1 MGHIYTDMEG
11 EHRLIEQ
18 KTQLVMVRTA
28 LRGEIELQMELIK
41 EKLLSGLS
49 YESVMKNDEVDERE
63 EEQVIEEEIY
73 IMERDNSFLEMEN
86 KGLKELLKDLK
97 GDQKTLSK
105 DTDRCR
111 INLEGPLE
119 VKEYEDMGGI
129 VIEEDVDIESKE
141 NIQEIDLE
149 IEKAMKSNMVEALGQ
164 CKVLYLK
171 RRNLKDDCRQMEDYL
186 LACLDTFSPQESSI
200 LPDILISSSVS
211 IQSQVTN
218 TSLDTDKAL
227 YSKV

>member
-1 MGHIYTDMEG
+1 MGDMEG

-105 DTDRCR
+105 NTDRCR
-111 INLEGPLE
+111 INLEGPFE
-119 VKEYEDMGGI
+119 VKEYEDRGGI
-129 VIEEDVDIESKE
+129 VIEEDINIQSKE

-186 LACLDTFSPQESSI
+186 LAYLDTFSPQESSI

-218 TSLDTDKAL
+218 TSLDTDK
-227 YSKV
+227 